1 MKTLAPS
8 ADSLLFKMA
17 VKWNQGVVMDAT
29 LEMFDRL
36 IMAALEH
43 LDNVRGTS
51 YEPYAEE
58 ILEALV
64 CRREQYTHYL
74 SLLN

>member
-1 MKTLAPS
+1 
-8 ADSLLFKMA
+8 
-17 VKWNQGVVMDAT
+17 MDAT

>member
-1 MKTLAPS
+1 MG
-8 ADSLLFKMA
+8 
-17 VKWNQGVVMDAT
+17 VRWNQEVVMDAK

-36 IMAALEH
+36 IMVALEH
-43 LDNVRGTS
+43 IENVRGTS

-64 CRREQYTHYL
+64 CRREQYARYL